1 MSRVTEYR
9 GCSGQSFQSTI
20 YPLSKPALLRDI
32 DLGAALDLWKS
43 TDYLATRVGSRP
55 VKIHVS
61 PSPKM
66 DFVSKNFL
74 YRFASAQ
81 SLLNQLY
88 TRDLHRTLPFDE
100 LIRRCNCSEPK
111 EEYFISPVSTLPA
124 ICR

>member
-1 MSRVTEYR
+1 MSGVTEYR
-9 GCSGQSFQSTI
+9 GCSDQFFQSMV

-74 YRFASAQ
+74 YRYTTSAQ
-81 SLLNQLY
+81 
-88 TRDLHRTLPFDE
+88 P
-100 LIRRCNCSEPK
+100 
-111 EEYFISPVSTLPA
+111 
-124 ICR
+124 